1 MKRLLLWVLALCLC
15 CSVAIAE
22 RSVETTMPN
31 AKDLSM
37 NQEANTF
44 VRRDP
49 DTRMYQI
56 VDADMNPLSEAYSRI
71 DMREGQYIVYP
82 EDGTKGLLNGQGQTI
97 IPGGYDD
104 IKILSDRWT
113 AGILLKESTS
123 ENYDYS
129 SSAFSDSKKFYLIDT
144 VDIFYRGEKK
154 ATLTRAEWDDANAF
168 GDYLIVRNR
177 EKQCTAYNK
186 DFTISEARPDSAYS
200 EYYQDYRTGRIIHL
214 GSGQQAFVP
223 ECTLTKE
230 EVNQCTWVNNSDQLL
245 DLQGNVL
252 ADLSDYQNGHSIDK
266 DTGMIR
272 IRSNKKKYGLAD
284 PNGQVI
290 IPCEY
295 DEFGYDYKYALQMGY
310 IYAVKDGKS
319 GFVNLENGSET
330 GFGFLES
337 AGRQR
342 SGFIVIED
350 PREGVILIS
359 AMIGEM
365 PGRYSSVEIP
375 YSSSVMFA
383 TVQEMDGRIH
393 VIDAVGNDV
402 LPDNPEI
409 KSTYNVSYSKDGTL
423 ILVQDIERNY
433 HLYKVSGQIDPPAP
447 IPVQDG
453 SWTCENGHAGNTGLF
468 CSECGAPK
476 PVEEPEKQSAEQPDD
491 GTWTCENGHE
501 GNTGKFCPQCGA
513 AKPQ

>member
-1 MKRLLLWVLALCLC
+1 MKKLLLLLVALCLC
-15 CSVAIAE
+15 CSAALAE
-22 RSVETTMPN
+22 RSVEVTTPD
-31 AKDLSM
+31 AKDLTM

-49 DTRMYQI
+49 STRLYQV
-56 VDADMNPLSEAYSRI
+56 VDADMNALSEAYSRI
-71 DMREGQYIVYP
+71 DIREGHYIVYP
-82 EDGTKGLLNGQGQTI
+82 EDGTKGLLDGQGKTI
-97 IPGGYDD
+97 IAGGYDD
-104 IKILSDRWT
+104 IKILSDRWS
-113 AGILLKESTS
+113 AGITLKESNS
-123 ENYDYS
+123 DNYDYS
-129 SSAFSDSKKFYLIDT
+129 SMFSDTKKFFLIDT

-154 ATLTRAEWDDANAF
+154 ATLNRTDWDDANAF
-168 GDYLIVRNR
+168 GDYLLIRNR
-177 EKQCTAYNK
+177 DKQCTAYNK
-186 DFTISEARPDSAYS
+186 DFTASEAKPDSSYS
-200 EYYQDYRTGRIIHL
+200 EYSQDYRTNRITHL
-214 GSGQQAFVP
+214 GSGQLAFVP

-230 EVNQCTWVNNSDQLL
+230 EVKQYTWVNNDHMLL

-272 IRSNKKKYGLAD
+272 IRNNKKKYGLAD
-284 PNGQVI
+284 ENGQVI
-290 IPCEY
+290 IPCGY
-295 DEFGYDYKYALQMGY
+295 DEFGYDYKYALKMGY
-310 IYAVKDGKS
+310 IYAVKDGKN
-319 GFVNLENGSET
+319 GFVSLKDGRET
-330 GFGFLES
+330 GFSFLES
-337 AGRQR
+337 AGKQR

-359 AMIGEM
+359 ALAGEL
-365 PGRYSSVEIP
+365 PGRYQSVEIP
-375 YSSSVMFA
+375 YSTAVMFA

-453 SWTCENGHAGNTGLF
+453 SWTCENGHTGNTGLF
-468 CSECGAPK
+468 CSECGVPK
-476 PVEEPEKQSAEQPDD
+476 PVEEPDKQSAEQPDD